1 MTYALQQ
8 QTGVGAQLSSQSQV
22 WDQHLTELLERIGQ
36 GNQAAFTAFYHATQT
51 LVYGLALRIVRNA
64 AAAEDVTIDVYLQLH
79 QCAARY
85 DSARGTPAAWLLT
98 LTRSRAIDRLRRDT
112 AHSQHESLPD
122 PIPFPSPIPDPET
135 QSVLAERRVM
145 VRKALATLSKE
156 QRQVIEIAYYTG
168 LSHSQIAAQLGQ
180 PLGTV
185 KTRIRIGLATLR
197 TQLGPLLDD
206 AY

>member
-85 DSARGTPAAWLLT
+85 NSARGKPAAWLLT
-98 LTRSRAIDRLRRDT
+98 LTRSRAIDRPPIACGATRPT
-112 AHSQHESLPD
+112 ANTSLSQTR
-122 PIPFPSPIPDPET
+122 FPSSHPSRIPK
-135 QSVLAERRVM
+135 RRVC
-145 VRKALATLSKE
+145 
-156 QRQVIEIAYYTG
+156 
-168 LSHSQIAAQLGQ
+168 
-180 PLGTV
+180 
-185 KTRIRIGLATLR
+185 
-197 TQLGPLLDD
+197 
-206 AY
+206 